1 MTSARKEPCCAV
13 IMAGGSGTRFWP
25 RSRTDRPKQL
35 LNITGDEILLKK
47 ALELIKP
54 VTSPE
59 LIKIVTTR
67 SQAEAARRIMPELT
81 QQSIIAEPF
90 GRNTAPA
97 IGISALY
104 LERDYPGS
112 TMVVLP
118 ADHHIE
124 DHDVFL
130 RTIRA
135 AVNKASQ
142 EDCIVTIGISPR
154 GPETG
159 YGYIEA
165 GTMLDKEHAIYTV
178 QSFHEKPD
186 VQRAM
191 DFIARGRFFWN
202 SGMFIVKASVM
213 LKEIAEHLPR
223 IYELLM
229 DIRDALGTDEEQTVI
244 EEAYGKMEAVSIDY
258 GVIEKS
264 RHVLMVEGKF
274 GWDDVGCWSSA
285 ARYWPHDGS
294 NNACMGEVID
304 LDSSRCI
311 VHSQKKPVVL
321 LGVEDLI
328 IVEEDDVLLVCKSDR
343 SQDVKRLV
351 ELLRAKGRDD
361 IL

>member
-1 MTSARKEPCCAV
+1 
-13 IMAGGSGTRFWP
+13 MAGGSGTRFWP

-35 LNITGDEILLKK
+35 LNITGDDVLLKK
-47 ALELIKP
+47 AVELIKP
-54 VTSPE
+54 ITSPE
-59 LIKIVTTR
+59 RVKIVTTR
-67 SQAEAARRIMPELT
+67 AQAGATRRIMPEIAE
-81 QQSIIAEPF
+81 QGIIAEPL
-90 GRNTAPA
+90 GRNTAAA

-104 LERDYPGS
+104 VERDFPGS

-124 DHDVFL
+124 DHDLFL
-130 RTIRA
+130 HTIRS

-142 EDCIVTIGISPR
+142 EDCIVTVGITPR

-165 GTMLDKEHAIYTV
+165 GKMMDQERAIYTV

-186 VQRAM
+186 IQKAM
-191 DFIARGRFFWN
+191 DFIQKERFFWN
-202 SGMFIVKASVM
+202 SGMFIAKASVM
-213 LKEIAEHLPR
+213 LQEIGEHLPR
-223 IYELLM
+223 TYELLM
-229 DIRDALGTDEEQTVI
+229 DIRESLGTDEEQTVL
-244 EEAYGKMEAVSIDY
+244 EQAYRKMEAISIDY

-264 RHVLMVEGKF
+264 RRVLMVEGNF
-274 GWDDVGCWSSA
+274 GWDDVGCWPSA
-285 ARYWPHDGS
+285 AQYWPHDGN
-294 NNACMGEVID
+294 NNACIGEVIN

-311 VHSQKKPVVL
+311 VHSQDKPVVL

-328 IVEEDDVLLVCKSDR
+328 IVEEDDVLLVCKRDR

-351 ELLRAKGRDD
+351 ELLRARGRDD